1 MNEFYNVDC
10 ISWLAYKEREKV
22 DLNPN
27 TIYNINCFDGFKEI
41 QDKSIDISFTSPP
54 ITEKET
60 ISINSMTIH

>member
-54 ITEKET
+54 L
-60 ISINSMTIH
+60 